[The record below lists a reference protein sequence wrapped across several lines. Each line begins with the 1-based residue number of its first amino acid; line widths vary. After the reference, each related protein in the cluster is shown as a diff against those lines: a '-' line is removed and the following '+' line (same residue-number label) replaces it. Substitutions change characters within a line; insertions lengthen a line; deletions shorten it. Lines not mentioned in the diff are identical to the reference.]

1 MWSRTWDL
9 NIEPVNQVKD
19 FGMLSLSLCKPVDCS
34 LPSSSVH
41 EISQAGILE
50 WVAISYSKGYS
61 WTHVSCVGRWILYHW
76 ATWGGLKHLMYM
88 YATGFSHARLLAIL
102 WTITSQAPLSM
113 GFSRQEYLS
122 GLPFPTPGVFP
133 TQGSNPCLP
142 CLLPWQA
149 DSLPLVPSGKHLF
162 GILDQKVR

>member
-113 GFSRQEYLS
+113 GFSRQEYC
-122 GLPFPTPGVFP
+122 GGFPCPPPGDLPDPGIEPISLVIP
-133 TQGSNPCLP
+133 ALQV
-142 CLLPWQA
+142 
-149 DSLPLVPSGKHLF
+149 DSLLLSHWRMGKPLL
-162 GILDQKVR
+162 I